1 MVYNYTIPI
10 WQKGIKWP
18 RIVGPYA
25 TNSREC
31 HGLLRVPVYSLKR
44 DENYITMVVAFNHDI
59 SLKSKTTYF
68 CKLTPSVW
76 DNDDLWPQY
85 HIHRSS

>member
-1 MVYNYTIPI
+1 MIYNYTILV
-10 WQKGIKWP
+10 WQKGIKLP

-68 CKLTPSVW
+68 CKLTPSV
-76 DNDDLWPQY
+76 
-85 HIHRSS
+85 